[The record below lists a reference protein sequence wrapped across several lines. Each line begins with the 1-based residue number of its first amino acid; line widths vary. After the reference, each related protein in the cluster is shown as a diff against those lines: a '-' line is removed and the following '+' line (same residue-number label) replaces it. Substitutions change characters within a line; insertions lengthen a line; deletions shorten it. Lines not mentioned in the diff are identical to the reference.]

1 MEDVPELFPS
11 FLVLFSFLFLSSPEK
26 RYPSLCSKPMLHPYS
41 SFCLQPF
48 SNYSMA
54 AVDFDYCP
62 AGAVKPV
69 GASSISSYSEPTA
82 EPFFAPHPPP
92 HTDNPQQCW
101 GSHTWHGG
109 AMAAMQGTV
118 GVSSN
123 ILVLIDQEKPRSPV
137 TSSMK
142 PSHSPPVS
150 SVIIIVYPYSKYRL
164 WHSFYTYH
172 MLYSFFVNFFC
183 YYSLYATKL

>member
-123 ILVLIDQEKPRSPV
+123 IQAGGC
-137 TSSMK
+137 
-142 PSHSPPVS
+142 SPPGSQGHS
-150 SVIIIVYPYSKYRL
+150 SSLGVAGAGRSAFIWWLTGL
-164 WHSFYTYH
+164 WSFV
-172 MLYSFFVNFFC
+172 LLEGKLKVDQIPLKFFSFP
-183 YYSLYATKL
+183 